1 MPQKNKTLDQV
12 TAMQEKAVRFLR
24 DVKGDEDAAAEFEA
38 MSPEEYAEHKRVKLV
53 ENPRSGGAQITIRR
67 ITIMAK
73 PTRAELEAQVED
85 QQAEIDA
92 LNDKLDLIAGITND
106 EDIDVDE
113 DEDEDDIDDDREDED
128 LD

>member
-1 MPQKNKTLDQV
+1 M
-12 TAMQEKAVRFLR
+12 
-24 DVKGDEDAAAEFEA
+24 
-38 MSPEEYAEHKRVKLV
+38 
-53 ENPRSGGAQITIRR
+53 
-67 ITIMAK
+67 
-73 PTRAELEAQVED
+73 ED